1 MSRIAQN
8 LMKISQRI
16 EKAAK
21 VAGRDSSTVNI
32 LAVSKTHSMDKIREA
47 YAAGL
52 TRFGES
58 YVQEAIPK
66 IKALASLPLEWH
78 FIGPIQSNKTRDIA
92 EHFDWVQSVDR
103 LKIASRLNEQRPKE
117 LKPLNICVQ
126 INISMEDSKS
136 GIVQQ
141 ALHEFAAQLK
151 PLRRLKL
158 RGLMAIPQ
166 KTADEH
172 QQRAFFAALRRLFD
186 DLNQE
191 GYQLDTLSMG
201 MTNDLEAAVIEG
213 STLLRIGSGLFGA
226 RSDH

>member
-8 LMKISQRI
+8 LANISQRI
-16 EKAAK
+16 DAAANS
-21 VAGRDSSTVNI
+21 VGRDPAEVAI
-32 LAVSKTHSMDKIREA
+32 LAVSKTHSLEKIREA

-58 YVQEAIPK
+58 YVQEALPK
-66 IKALASLPLEWH
+66 IIALQGLPLEWH

-92 EHFDWVQSVDR
+92 AHFSWVHSVDR
-103 LKIASRLNEQRPKE
+103 LKIASRLNEQRPTD
-117 LKPLNICVQ
+117 LNPLNICVQ
-126 INISMEDSKS
+126 INISLESTKS

-141 ALHEFAAQLK
+141 ALREFVAQLE
-151 PLRRLKL
+151 PLRSLKL

-166 KTADEH
+166 KTADEQEQH
-172 QQRAFFAALRRLFD
+172 ALFAKLRRLFD

-201 MTNDLEAAVIEG
+201 MTSDFEAAVMEG
-213 STLLRIGSGLFGA
+213 STLVRIGTGIFGTRTA
-226 RSDH
+226 K

>member
-8 LMKISQRI
+8 LANISQRV
-16 EKAAK
+16 EAAAHA
-21 VAGRDSSTVNI
+21 VGRDPHDIAI
-32 LAVSKTHSMDKIREA
+32 LAVSKTHSAAKIREA

-66 IKALASLPLEWH
+66 IQALSELPLEWH
-78 FIGPIQSNKTRDIA
+78 YIGPIQSNKTRDIA
-92 EHFDWVQSVDR
+92 EHFAWVHSVDR

-126 INISMEDSKS
+126 INISLETSKS

-141 ALHEFAAQLK
+141 ALHEFVAQLRS
-151 PLRRLKL
+151 LRRLKL

-166 KTADEH
+166 KTADQR
-172 QQRAFFAALRRLFD
+172 QQRALFADLRRMFD

-201 MTNDLEAAVIEG
+201 MTDDLEAAVMEG
-213 STLLRIGSGLFGA
+213 STLLRIGTGLFGA
-226 RSDH
+226 RSKR

>member
-8 LMKISQRI
+8 LANISRRI
-16 EKAAK
+16 DTAAK
-21 VAGRDSSTVNI
+21 SVGRDPGEVAI
-32 LAVSKTHSMDKIREA
+32 LAVSKTHSIEKIREA

-52 TRFGES
+52 TCFGES

-66 IKALASLPLEWH
+66 IKALRDLPLEWH

-92 EHFDWVQSVDR
+92 AHFSWVHSVDR
-103 LKIASRLNEQRPKE
+103 LKIASRLNEQRPTD

-126 INISMEDSKS
+126 INISMESSKS

-141 ALHEFAAQLK
+141 ALHEFVAQIK
-151 PLRRLKL
+151 PLQSLKL

-166 KTADEH
+166 KTTDEH
-172 QQRAFFAALRRLFD
+172 QQRARFATLRRLFD

-201 MTNDLEAAVIEG
+201 MTDDLEAAVMEG
-213 STLLRIGSGLFGA
+213 STLVRIGTGLFGTRTA
-226 RSDH
+226 K

>member
-8 LMKISQRI
+8 LANISQRI
-16 EKAAK
+16 KVAAK
-21 VAGRDSSTVNI
+21 AVGRDPRRIKI
-32 LAVSKTHSMDKIREA
+32 LAVSKTHSAEKIREA

-66 IKALASLPLEWH
+66 IQVLNDLPLEWH
-78 FIGPIQSNKTRDIA
+78 FIGPIQSNKTREIA
-92 EHFDWVQSVDR
+92 EHFDWVHSIDR
-103 LKIASRLNEQRPKE
+103 LKIASRLNEQRPKNR
-117 LKPLNICVQ
+117 KPLNICVQ
-126 INISMEDSKS
+126 INISMEASKS

-141 ALHEFAAQLK
+141 ALQDFVTQLK

-166 KTADEH
+166 QTKDQQ
-172 QQRAFFAALRRLFD
+172 QQRTLFAELRRLFD

-201 MTNDLEAAVIEG
+201 MTDDLEAAVMEG
-213 STLLRIGSGLFGA
+213 STLLRIGTGLFGA
-226 RSDH
+226 RTAR

>member
-1 MSRIAQN
+1 MSKIAQN
-8 LMKISQRI
+8 LANISQRI
-16 EKAAK
+16 KIAAK
-21 VAGRDSSTVNI
+21 AVGRDPRRIKI
-32 LAVSKTHSMDKIREA
+32 LAVSKTHSAEKIREA

-66 IKALASLPLEWH
+66 IQILNDLPLEWH

-92 EHFDWVQSVDR
+92 EHFDWVHSIDR
-103 LKIASRLNEQRPKE
+103 LKIASRLNEQRPKG

-126 INISMEDSKS
+126 INISMESSKS

-141 ALHEFAAQLK
+141 ALQDFAAQLK
-151 PLRRLKL
+151 TLRRLKL

-166 KTADEH
+166 KTAD
-172 QQRAFFAALRRLFD
+172 QQQQQALFAELRRLFD
-186 DLNQE
+186 DLNQQ

-201 MTNDLEAAVIEG
+201 MTDDLEAAVMEG
-213 STLLRIGSGLFGA
+213 STLLRIGTGLFGA
-226 RSDH
+226 RT

>member
-8 LMKISQRI
+8 LANISQRL
-16 EKAAK
+16 EAAAHA
-21 VAGRDSSTVNI
+21 VGRDPNDIVI
-32 LAVSKTHSMDKIREA
+32 LAVSKTHSVAKIREA

-66 IKALASLPLEWH
+66 IKALSELPLEWH
-78 FIGPIQSNKTRDIA
+78 FIGPTQSNKTRDIA
-92 EHFDWVQSVDR
+92 EHFAWVHSVDR

-126 INISMEDSKS
+126 INISMEASKS
-136 GIVQQ
+136 GIVKQ

-166 KTADEH
+166 KTVDQR
-172 QQRAFFAALRRLFD
+172 QQRALFGELRRMFD

-201 MTNDLEAAVIEG
+201 MTDDLEAAVMEG
-213 STLLRIGSGLFGA
+213 STLLRIGTGLFGA
-226 RSDH
+226 RSDR

>member
-1 MSRIAQN
+1 MPRIAQN
-8 LMKISQRI
+8 LATISQRI
-16 EKAAK
+16 ATAAE
-21 VAGRDSSTVNI
+21 ASGRDASTVNI
-32 LAVSKTHSMDKIREA
+32 LAVSKTYSVDKIREA

-66 IKALASLPLEWH
+66 IMALKTLPLEWH
-78 FIGPIQSNKTRDIA
+78 FIGPIQSNKTKDIA
-92 EHFDWVQSVDR
+92 QYFDWVHSVDR
-103 LKIASRLNEQRPKE
+103 FKIASRLNEQRPAK

-126 INISMEDSKS
+126 INISMESSKS

-141 ALHEFAAQLK
+141 ALHEFVAQLK

-166 KTADEH
+166 KTSDES
-172 QQRAFFAALRRLFD
+172 QQRALFAELRRLFD

-201 MTNDLEAAVIEG
+201 MTNDLEAAVMEG
-213 STLLRIGSGLFGA
+213 ATMLRIGTGLFGV
-226 RSDH
+226 RNSK